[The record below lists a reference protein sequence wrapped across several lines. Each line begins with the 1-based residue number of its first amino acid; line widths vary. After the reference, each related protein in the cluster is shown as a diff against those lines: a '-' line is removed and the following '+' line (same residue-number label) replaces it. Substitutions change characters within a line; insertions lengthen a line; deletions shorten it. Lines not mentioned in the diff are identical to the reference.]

1 MVSPAISTDLLKRA
15 QVPPPGASWD
25 AIQAFALTFDGY
37 AAFGNKL
44 GELAQRHRAAGTVP
58 TDLEE
63 LRGCLFY
70 EQRAWRHAM
79 SVPDRAGLAH
89 IERLLEG
96 IRRALAQLPVRF

>member
-1 MVSPAISTDLLKRA
+1 MVSPTIPNDVLKRA

-25 AIQAFALTFDGY
+25 AIEAFALTFDGY

-44 GELAQRHRAAGTVP
+44 GELAEKHRAAGTVP
-58 TDLEE
+58 TDLDE
-63 LRGCLFY
+63 LRACLFL
-70 EQRAWRHAM
+70 EQRSWRHAG

-89 IERLLEG
+89 IQRLLEG